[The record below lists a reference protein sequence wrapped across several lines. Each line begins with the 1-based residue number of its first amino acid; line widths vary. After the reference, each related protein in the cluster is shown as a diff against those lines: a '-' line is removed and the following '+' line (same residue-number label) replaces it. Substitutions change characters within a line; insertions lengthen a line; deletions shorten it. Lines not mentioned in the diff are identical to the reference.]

1 MPCAVNRVGR
11 RLEAMRNA
19 FRELGPLRG
28 LVFHLVVAQTVG
40 TVLVLWQLPRLATAV
55 PAGQYAALFWLLV
68 AMAVAVAAA
77 FVLPTAAA
85 FAAGYCCGVFA
96 GTGSAVLA
104 IAIGSV
110 LARQFLAP
118 RLGVRLFAF
127 MQRRPRAAAVRRF
140 CRGGVT
146 AATFAV
152 ARLRWG
158 ALFPHA
164 AANVLFAVASVPSV
178 AVFRGSVLGA
188 LPASLLAAVA
198 GACFREWRATG
209 ALPET
214 RSWLGAA
221 AALIAMAL
229 LWRASRR
236 LWLAQLSTDTASLD
250 HA

>member
-1 MPCAVNRVGR
+1 
-11 RLEAMRNA
+11 MRA
-19 FRELGPLRG
+19 GFRDLGPLRS
-28 LVFHLVVAQTVG
+28 LVVHLVVAQTAG
-40 TVLVLWQLPRLATAV
+40 TVLVLWKLPALAAAV
-55 PAGQYAALFWLLV
+55 PAGQHMALFWLLV
-68 AMAVAVAAA
+68 AMTVAVALAL
-77 FVLPTAAA
+77 VLPSVAA

-110 LARQFLAP
+110 LARQFLVP
-118 RLGVRLFAF
+118 RLGPRMFAF
-127 MQRRPRAAAVRRF
+127 MQGRPRATAVRRF

-158 ALFPHA
+158 AVFPHA
-164 AANVLFAVASVPSV
+164 VANVLFAVASVPSV

-198 GACFREWRATG
+198 GACFREWRASG

-236 LWLAQLSTDTASLD
+236 LWRAQLPAGTASLD

>member
-1 MPCAVNRVGR
+1 
-11 RLEAMRNA
+11 MRTA

-28 LVFHLVVAQTVG
+28 LVVHLVVAQTAG
-40 TVLVLWQLPRLATAV
+40 TVLVLAQLPRLAAAV
-55 PAGQYAALFWLLV
+55 PAGQYTALFWLLV

-77 FVLPTAAA
+77 LVLPSAAA

-104 IAIGSV
+104 IAIGGV

-118 RLGVRLFAF
+118 RLGRRLFAF
-127 MQRRPRAAAVRRF
+127 MQGRPRATAVRRF

-158 ALFPHA
+158 AQFPHA

-188 LPASLLAAVA
+188 LPASLLAATA
-198 GACFREWRATG
+198 GACFRDWRATG

-214 RSWLGAA
+214 RSWIGAS
-221 AALIAMAL
+221 AALIAMAM

-236 LWLAQLSTDTASLD
+236 SWRVATA
-250 HA
+250 AA

>member
-1 MPCAVNRVGR
+1 
-11 RLEAMRNA
+11 MRTA
-19 FRELGPLRG
+19 FRELGPLRS
-28 LVFHLVVAQTVG
+28 LVLHLVIGQTAG
-40 TVLVLWQLPRLATAV
+40 TVLVLWKLPALAAV
-55 PAGQYAALFWLLV
+55 VPPGQHMALFWLLV
-68 AMAVAVAAA
+68 AMTVAVAAA
-77 FVLPTAAA
+77 LVLPSAAA

-96 GTGSAVLA
+96 GGGSAVLA

-110 LARQFLAP
+110 LARQYLVP
-118 RLGVRLFAF
+118 RLGPRLFAF
-127 MQRRPRAAAVRRF
+127 MQGRPRVTAVRRF

-158 ALFPHA
+158 AVFPLA

-188 LPASLLAAVA
+188 LPATIVAAAA
-198 GACFREWRATG
+198 GDALRTWSATR

-214 RSWLGAA
+214 HSWLGAA

-236 LWLAQLSTDTASLD
+236 LWRASAAPLRD
-250 HA
+250 SAPA

>member
-1 MPCAVNRVGR
+1 MPCAVNLVGR
-11 RLEAMRNA
+11 RLEAMRA
-19 FRELGPLRG
+19 GFRELGPLRS
-28 LVFHLVVAQTVG
+28 LVVHLVVGQTVG
-40 TVLVLWQLPRLATAV
+40 TVLVLWQLPRLAAAV
-55 PAGQYAALFWLLV
+55 PAGQYTALFWLLV
-68 AMAVAVAAA
+68 AMTVAVALAL
-77 FVLPTAAA
+77 VLPSAAA

-127 MQRRPRAAAVRRF
+127 MQGRPRAAAVRRF

-158 ALFPHA
+158 ALLPHA

-188 LPASLLAAVA
+188 LPGCIVAAAA
-198 GACFREWRATG
+198 GDGVRTWSATG

-214 RSWLGAA
+214 RIWLGAA
-221 AALIAMAL
+221 AALIAML
-229 LWRASRR
+229 MLWRASRR
-236 LWLAQLSTDTASLD
+236 RWRAQTMAQLPSDTPA
-250 HA
+250 